1 MLAQQ
6 HESLCGAGMAP
17 HDVSFVGFELHK
29 PFDCFIFWVNDQ
41 DIMVDALKSP
51 KLAPLDL
58 ALVKGD
64 GIALDY

>member
-1 MLAQQ
+1 
-6 HESLCGAGMAP
+6 MAP